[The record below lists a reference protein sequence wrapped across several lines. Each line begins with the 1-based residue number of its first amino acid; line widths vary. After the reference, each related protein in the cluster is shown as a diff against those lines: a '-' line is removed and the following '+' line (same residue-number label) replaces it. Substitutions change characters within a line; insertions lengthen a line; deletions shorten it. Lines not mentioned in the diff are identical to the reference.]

1 MGGGIEQ
8 GDKMMIGLVLAGLLC
23 PAMATSAPATLT
35 NASAVQIRV
44 GGYRATD
51 VGDAGVQAAAQ
62 FAAQSVEGE
71 LEEVHEAQQ
80 QVVAGT
86 NYQLSFS
93 TTDGR
98 GFSAVVFR
106 ALNGAYKVTS
116 IEEVGGDHG
125 ANSEEQADE
134 EAATEE

>member
-1 MGGGIEQ
+1 
-8 GDKMMIGLVLAGLLC
+8 MMIGMVLAGLLC
-23 PAMATSAPATLT
+23 PAAASAPATLT
-35 NASAVQIRV
+35 HAAAVQIRV
-44 GGYRATD
+44 GGYRAAD

-71 LEEVHEAQQ
+71 LSEIHQAQQ

-98 GFSAVVFR
+98 QFTAVVFR
-106 ALNGAYKVTS
+106 ALNGAYSVTS
-116 IEEVGGDHG
+116 IDEQHDHHGDE
-125 ANSEEQADE
+125 AEEQAEPSE
-134 EAATEE
+134 E